1 MVFSGVVQPEYK
13 EIVKSMNLEA
23 EIGQRRKLTWS
34 EYEELHENKL
44 TPEQSK
50 VHTKKEFVLVDVK
63 TDVESRGERR
73 YVFTS

>member
-1 MVFSGVVQPEYK
+1 
-13 EIVKSMNLEA
+13 LES
-23 EIGQRRKLTWS
+23 EIGQRKRLTWS

-44 TPEQSK
+44 APEQSK

-73 YVFTS
+73 YIFTS

>member
-1 MVFSGVVQPEYK
+1 
-13 EIVKSMNLEA
+13 MNLEA
-23 EIGQRRKLTWS
+23 EIGQRRKLTWN

-73 YVFTS
+73 YIFTE

>member
-73 YVFTS
+73 YVFTE

>member
-1 MVFSGVVQPEYK
+1 MVFSGVVQPEYE

-23 EIGQRRKLTWS
+23 EIGQRKRLTWS

>member
-1 MVFSGVVQPEYK
+1 
-13 EIVKSMNLEA
+13 MNLEA

-73 YVFTS
+73 YVFTN